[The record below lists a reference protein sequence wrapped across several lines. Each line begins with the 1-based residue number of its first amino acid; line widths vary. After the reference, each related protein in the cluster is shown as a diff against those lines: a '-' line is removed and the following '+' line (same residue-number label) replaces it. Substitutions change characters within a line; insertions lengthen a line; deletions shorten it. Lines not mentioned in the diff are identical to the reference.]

1 MQFGEIFSCYDIGTS
16 QNFEIPF
23 LTWMINTNHGNNS
36 PDIQGRD
43 LNYFKDLNNL
53 DKPKKMSVICS
64 TKSFT
69 ESHKKRLDFVY
80 KLKEYFQED
89 LDWFGNGINP
99 IKTKWEGISP
109 YKYHI
114 VLENKTNKYI
124 VSEKLYDSYL
134 GLSFPFYS
142 GATNVNDYFPEDSLL
157 KIDIN
162 DYAKSIFSIE
172 EAINKNVYEE
182 NYDSIIK
189 SKNIVCE
196 ELNLFNRVAELSLS
210 KSKYKDSE
218 TIKTF
223 KSTIRNKEY
232 FEKKYMKKDKLKRTF
247 FKYLKKLFILK

>member
-1 MQFGEIFSCYDIGTS
+1 M
-16 QNFEIPF
+16 
-23 LTWMINTNHGNNS
+23 
-36 PDIQGRD
+36 
-43 LNYFKDLNNL
+43 
-53 DKPKKMSVICS
+53 
-64 TKSFT
+64 KSFA
-69 ESHKKRLDFVY
+69 K
-80 KLKEYFQED
+80 
-89 LDWFGNGINP
+89 
-99 IKTKWEGISP
+99 
-109 YKYHI
+109 
-114 VLENKTNKYI
+114 
-124 VSEKLYDSYL
+124 
-134 GLSFPFYS
+134 
-142 GATNVNDYFPEDSLL
+142 EDSLL